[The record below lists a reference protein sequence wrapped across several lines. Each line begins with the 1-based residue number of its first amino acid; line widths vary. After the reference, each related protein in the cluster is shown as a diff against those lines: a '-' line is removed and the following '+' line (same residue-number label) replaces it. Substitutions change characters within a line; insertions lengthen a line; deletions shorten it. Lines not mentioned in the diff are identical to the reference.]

1 MWGDSR
7 RKPAPRMQK
16 GRELRTAVALPEA
29 SGKCTSLWRIVEGGT
44 ATCELRCLIGYSG
57 CRLPW
62 TTRLDK
68 DPRDTATWLRGT
80 LSLQA
85 ISGLTGELWKVGT
98 LPPQPP
104 PGSLPKSGL
113 SGESQL
119 FSTLDLSPAV
129 LSEPSACQKTVFLG
143 ASPEVDCEGFCSIP
157 GHAKLL
163 TWESFCSH
171 PPTPW
176 RVNLAS
182 NIEMR
187 RCWKLI

>member
-1 MWGDSR
+1 MWPVNPTRSGVGACAEAGEMWGDSR

-29 SGKCTSLWRIVEGGT
+29 SGKCTSLWRMVEGGT

-68 DPRDTATWLRGT
+68 DPRDTATCLRGA

-98 LPPQPP
+98 PP
-104 PGSLPKSGL
+104 PNPLQEVSQSQVSLGSLS
-113 SGESQL
+113 S
-119 FSTLDLSPAV
+119 
-129 LSEPSACQKTVFLG
+129 FL
-143 ASPEVDCEGFCSIP
+143 
-157 GHAKLL
+157 L
-163 TWESFCSH
+163 
-171 PPTPW
+171 
-176 RVNLAS
+176 
-182 NIEMR
+182 
-187 RCWKLI
+187 